1 MVNGIS
7 MTSLPNSL
15 RQITAYLC
23 DRQEAAAVPR
33 KITTANNKIRV
44 KLSHLHQQD
53 TCFFSIVAAV
63 NFKSAIMCPS
73 LLAPGISL
81 TSLPGGVSRQSRR
94 AGKRIIVKAGNAEH
108 S

>member
-33 KITTANNKIRV
+33 KITTANNKLGSNYHTCISKTLVSFPLSQPLISNPLSCALLCLLRV
-44 KLSHLHQQD
+44 Y
-53 TCFFSIVAAV
+53 
-63 NFKSAIMCPS
+63 P
-73 LLAPGISL
+73 
-81 TSLPGGVSRQSRR
+81 
-94 AGKRIIVKAGNAEH
+94 
-108 S
+108 